1 MSLASPRWLF
11 LAAFTFALAI
21 MGGALYLEHV
31 LGQQPCPLCVVQR
44 VCVIVFGLIC
54 LLAAVHAP
62 GRGGQRGY
70 AALALL
76 SAAAGA
82 GTAGR
87 QVWLQDVPAD
97 QLPACLPSLD
107 YMMQALPVQ
116 DIVRLVLHGSA
127 DCAEV
132 NWTLLGMSIPEWSLL
147 AFAAMIL
154 FSLYQLLR
162 RR

>member
-1 MSLASPRWLF
+1 
-11 LAAFTFALAI
+11 
-21 MGGALYLEHV
+21 
-31 LGQQPCPLCVVQR
+31 
-44 VCVIVFGLIC
+44 VIIFGLIC
-54 LLAAVHAP
+54 LLAALHAP

-70 AALALL
+70 AFLALL
-76 SAAAGA
+76 STLAGA

-87 QVWLQDVPAD
+87 QVWLQNVPAD
-97 QLPACLPSLD
+97 ELPACLPSLD
-107 YMMQALPVQ
+107 YMMQALPLQ

-147 AFAAMIL
+147 AFVMMVA

-162 RR
+162 RN